1 MLASGGMA
9 SDPKEVWGDLAT
21 SAFVRSSHLFK
32 SLDEEACQD
41 LLKLALIQVYAPGE
55 TLVSEGSSGDD
66 FFLVRDGSAA
76 LSAERGGRA
85 LELGHL
91 ERGGF
96 FGEQRLLGAAGHP
109 ATVVALTEVA
119 VVRFP
124 PSMVTALA
132 ERFPKVGQLLQ
143 AVAVARQKEL
153 AARGG

>member
-1 MLASGGMA
+1 MLASDRMA
-9 SDPKEVWGDLAT
+9 SDPTEVWGDLAT

-41 LLKLALIQVYAPGE
+41 LLKLAQVQTYAAGE
-55 TLVSEGSSGDD
+55 TLVSEGSAGED
-66 FFLVRDGSAA
+66 FFLVRDGTAA
-76 LSAERGGRA
+76 LSAERRGRA

-96 FGEQRLLGAAGHP
+96 FGEERLLGGGMHP

-119 VVRFP
+119 VVRFSP
-124 PSMVTALA
+124 PMVAALA
-132 ERFPKVGQLLQ
+132 DRFPKVGQLLQ
-143 AVAVARQKEL
+143 AVAAARRKEL

>member
-1 MLASGGMA
+1 MLASDRMA

-41 LLKLALIQVYAPGE
+41 LLKLAQVQVYGPGE
-55 TLVSEGSSGDD
+55 TLIGEGSTGDD

-76 LSAERGGRA
+76 LSADRGGRA
-85 LELGHL
+85 LGLGHL

-96 FGEQRLLGAAGHP
+96 FGEEKLLGGAGHP

-124 PSMVTALA
+124 APMVAALA

-143 AVAVARQKEL
+143 AVAAARQKEL